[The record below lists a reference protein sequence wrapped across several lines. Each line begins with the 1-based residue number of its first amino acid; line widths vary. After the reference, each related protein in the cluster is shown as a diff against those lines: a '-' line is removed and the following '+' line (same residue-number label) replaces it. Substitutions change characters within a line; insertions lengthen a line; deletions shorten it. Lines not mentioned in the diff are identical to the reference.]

1 MSSYFANAAAL
12 LIQFAFGAIV
22 LLLLLRVLAEAVRA
36 DFYNP
41 ICQFLYRTT
50 NPVLTPL
57 KRVIPN
63 FRRINIAALL
73 LAWLAEVA
81 KNLLLYLLIGLRA
94 AVPGLLLLG
103 LADLLDFLA
112 IVYLLMIFAWAL
124 LSFVTLDARH
134 PLTPLLGRIVDPVL
148 RPLRRILPAPGGLDL
163 SPAVAILAILV
174 LRVLIVGPLLDLG
187 HRLSV

>member
-1 MSSYFANAAAL
+1 VFL
-12 LIQFAFGAIV
+12 F
-22 LLLLLRVLAEAVRA
+22 LLRMLAEAVRA

-73 LAWLAEVA
+73 LAWIAEVV
-81 KNLLLYLLIGLRA
+81 KNLLLYAMIGLSG

-112 IVYLLMIFAWAL
+112 VLYLLMIFAWAL

-134 PLTPLLGRIVDPVL
+134 PLTPLLGRLVEPAL
-148 RPLRRILPAPGGLDL
+148 RPLRRLLPAPGGLDL
-163 SPAVAILAILV
+163 SPAVAILAILL

-187 HRLSV
+187 HRLSL

>member
-1 MSSYFANAAAL
+1 MSSYFANAVAL
-12 LIQFAFGAIV
+12 LIQFAFGCAV
-22 LLLLLRVLAEAVRA
+22 ALFVFRLLAEAVRA